1 MSLPGF
7 TADASLLK
15 TTKPSS
21 MRVDACDAK
30 GVRLQQFDV
39 STLTSRGTSISR
51 TPTVGKCID
60 TDYAPVCHSAHPASL
75 RRCCDFTHERVC
87 NGRRVAICTFTE
99 CTGFP
104 DTNTSVLA

>member
-15 TTKPSS
+15 KLELYS
-21 MRVDACDAK
+21 MPADASEAEA
-30 GVRLQQFDV
+30 VRLQQFDL

-51 TPTVGKCID
+51 TRGCFD
-60 TDYAPVCHSAHPASL
+60 TDYAPVCRDAHPGTPFG
-75 RRCCDFTHERVC
+75 RCCDFTHERVC
-87 NGRRVAICTFTE
+87 NGRRVSICTFTD